1 MNAWGGKWE
10 ADFLEEVKQEK
21 VIILGVS
28 GQGIQIFSPCIM
40 SYFVGMSYFHQPFKL
55 LYSDLCIMDVSSFF
69 LSSIIPPPPH
79 RLLRLLGLVSFLP
92 LHTVLV
98 RLLSRVPTHP
108 RSRLAHGPSSASWML
123 SSKNWKVETNGMRTD
138 NGCSWFME
146 QLEVLW
152 RSCQSG
158 DSSVCSRLTL
168 VLFSSRQISLNS
180 MN

>member
-1 MNAWGGKWE
+1 M
-10 ADFLEEVKQEK
+10 EEVKQEK

-40 SYFVGMSYFHQPFKL
+40 SYFVGMPYFHQPFKL

-138 NGCSWFME
+138 NGCS
-146 QLEVLW
+146 
-152 RSCQSG
+152 
-158 DSSVCSRLTL
+158 
-168 VLFSSRQISLNS
+168 
-180 MN
+180 